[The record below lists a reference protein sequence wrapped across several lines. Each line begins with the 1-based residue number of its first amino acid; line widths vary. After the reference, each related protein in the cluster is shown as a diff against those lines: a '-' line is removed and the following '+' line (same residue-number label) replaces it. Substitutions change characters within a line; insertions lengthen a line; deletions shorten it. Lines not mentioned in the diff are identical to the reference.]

1 MRSSMA
7 ALCLVFGAVACDM
20 NEGPREETRE
30 AEEAA
35 LKDKSPERVAN
46 EADDIHANDGTAS
59 TAPVT
64 AASGSME
71 QARASLDAQITRH
84 EAWLA
89 DVNREIEAGTRAAN
103 PDTKSTL
110 SEIERNLKD
119 ARNDLGKMADQTGE
133 DWRKTEADLRG
144 ELAQVEAAIHRIDS
158 AGVPGETHP

>member
-1 MRSSMA
+1 MRSSLT
-7 ALCLVFGAVACDM
+7 ALWLVFGAVGCDM
-20 NEGPREETRE
+20 NEGPQEETRE
-30 AEEAA
+30 AQEAA
-35 LKDKSPERVAN
+35 AKDKSPERVAN
-46 EADDIHANDGTAS
+46 EAEDIHANDATAS
-59 TAPVT
+59 TAAPAT
-64 AASGSME
+64 GSME
-71 QARASLDAQITRH
+71 ASRASLDAQITRH

-110 SEIERNLKD
+110 AEIERNLKD
-119 ARNDLGKMADQTGE
+119 ARTDLGKMADQTGD